1 MKPLGRQLDDLTMAE
16 KKALTHQICDK
27 KNGLLDKDWAELVM
41 EYDLDISPDTL
52 RKAGVGLKLANDAC
66 MLQDWDIDTVDAVS
80 NGYTE
85 RQKLRDLTSRVNEVF
100 RAEAR
105 SELLR
110 ENIYEA
116 IKTLPKITPPDTTDI
131 IENLDG
137 KKELVL
143 ALGDFHFGAK
153 IHVEGLE
160 GETLNEYNEDVF
172 KKRMTELFLH
182 TATIVKKE
190 RIGRIHVFLVGDLID
205 GMLRQSQLMR
215 LEYGIVESTVRLSE
229 LLAHWLIMLGGMANI
244 EVYACTGNHSEV
256 RPLKAKARE
265 YEDENLEKI
274 VMWYLEERCTEFE
287 KIHVHA
293 ECKRFAKANVCG
305 YSFLLLHG
313 DGAGNVQ
320 QLARDAVNLYSKPID
335 FFICGHKHSEA
346 EFPAGMTKD
355 GHSVIIRVPSICG
368 IDRFAQSLGCGGAAG
383 ATAIVMEEGY
393 GRRCV
398 YPINLK

>member
-1 MKPLGRQLDDLTMAE
+1 MAE

-27 KNGLLDKDWAELVM
+27 KMGLLDKDWAELVT

-52 RKAGVGLKLANDAC
+52 RKAGVGLKLAADAC
-66 MLQDWDIDTVDAVS
+66 MLQDWDIDSVEVLS

-85 RQKLRDLTSRVNEVF
+85 RQKLRDLTSKANEVF
-100 RAEAR
+100 RAESR
-105 SELLR
+105 SQLLR
-110 ENIYEA
+110 ETLYEA
-116 IKTLPKITPPDTTDI
+116 IRTLPKITPPENTDVI
-131 IENLDG
+131 TKPDG

-153 IHVEGLE
+153 IHVEGLD
-160 GETLNEYNEDVF
+160 GETINEYNEEVF
-172 KKRMTELFLH
+172 KKRMGDLLVR
-182 TATIVKKE
+182 TAEIIRRE
-190 RIGRIHVFLVGDLID
+190 RVGRVHVFLVGDLID

-229 LLAHWLIMLGGMANI
+229 ILAHWIVMLGSVTNV

-274 VMWYLEERCTEFE
+274 IMWYLEERCAEYE
-287 KIHVHA
+287 KIHVHG
-293 ECKRFAKANVCG
+293 ECKRFAKADVCG
-305 YSFLLLHG
+305 YTFLLLHG
-313 DGAGNVQ
+313 DGGSSIQ
-320 QLARDAVNLYSKPID
+320 QIARDAVNLYSKPID
-335 FFICGHKHSEA
+335 FFVCGHKHSEA
-346 EFPAGMTKD
+346 EFLSGATKD
-355 GHSVIIRVPSICG
+355 GNSVIIRVPSICG
-368 IDRFAQSLGCGGAAG
+368 IDRFAQSLGCGGSAG
-383 ATAIVMEEGY
+383 ATAILMEEGY